1 MIIGLTGGIGTGK
14 SSAVEYFIKYGAIVI
29 DADKISKN
37 VTDSK
42 EIIEKIEKEFGK
54 EYINNGKIERKKL
67 RKHVF
72 SNKEE
77 LVKLNNITHPVIIE
91 KIKNEIEK
99 NRNKKLVIVDVPLL
113 FETGLE
119 VIVEKVILI
128 SAPFEVQLSRIIA
141 RDNIDYES
149 ALNAIKAQMPLKE
162 KIKKADFII
171 ENGGTKEELAD
182 KIYDFISKI

>member
-67 RKHVF
+67 RKQTSF
-72 SNKEE
+72 FIFYFYSF
-77 LVKLNNITHPVIIE
+77 
-91 KIKNEIEK
+91 
-99 NRNKKLVIVDVPLL
+99 L
-113 FETGLE
+113 FH
-119 VIVEKVILI
+119 
-128 SAPFEVQLSRIIA
+128 F
-141 RDNIDYES
+141 
-149 ALNAIKAQMPLKE
+149 
-162 KIKKADFII
+162 
-171 ENGGTKEELAD
+171 
-182 KIYDFISKI
+182 